1 MTGSYLAMMSDSLD
15 KKIAILEKL
24 QKENEKQKQILN
36 SGSMADLDEFDA
48 TVETKGALID
58 ELDQLNDG
66 FDALFDQ
73 VREELDNNREKY
85 RDEITALQDKIRTI
99 TALSGSIQA
108 EEARNKKLAEQ
119 YFAGARKDIAKGQKS
134 ARAALDYY
142 HNMAR
147 STFTPPQYLD
157 SRH

>member
-24 QKENEKQKQILN
+24 QKENERQKEILS
-36 SGSMADLDEFDA
+36 SGGMAELDEFDA
-48 TVETKGALID
+48 TVEAKGALID

-66 FDALFDQ
+66 FDSLFGQ
-73 VREELDNNREKY
+73 VREELDNNRQKY
-85 RDEITALQDKIRTI
+85 SAEIASLQEKIRTI

-108 EEARNKKLAEQ
+108 EEARNKRFAEQ

-134 ARAALDYY
+134 AKAALDYY

>member
-1 MTGSYLAMMSDSLD
+1 MTSSYLAMMADSLD
-15 KKIAILEKL
+15 KKIAILERLREENKK
-24 QKENEKQKQILN
+24 QKEVLS
-36 SGSMADLDEFDA
+36 SGNIADLDAFDA
-48 TVETKGALID
+48 TVETKGALIE

-66 FDALFDQ
+66 FDSLFEQ
-73 VREELDNNREKY
+73 VKEELDSNRDKY
-85 RDEITALQDKIRTI
+85 RDEIAAMQEKIRTI

-119 YFAGARKDIAKGQKS
+119 YFAGARKDIAQGQKS

>member
-1 MTGSYLAMMSDSLD
+1 MTSSYLAMMADSLD
-15 KKIAILEKL
+15 KKIAILEKI
-24 QKENEKQKQILN
+24 QEENKKQREVLS
-36 SGSMADLDEFDA
+36 SGSIADLDAFDE
-48 TVETKGALID
+48 TVESKGALID
-58 ELDQLNDG
+58 ELDQLNEG
-66 FDALFDQ
+66 FDALFVQ
-73 VREELDNNREKY
+73 VQEELDNNREKY
-85 RDEITALQDKIRTI
+85 RDDIAAMQDKIRTI

-108 EEARNKKLAEQ
+108 EEARNRKLAEQ
-119 YFAGARKDIAKGQKS
+119 YFSGARKDIAQGQKS

>member
-15 KKIAILEKL
+15 KKITILEKL
-24 QKENEKQKQILN
+24 QKENDRQKEILS
-36 SGSMADLDEFDA
+36 SGGMPELDEFDA
-48 TVETKGALID
+48 TVEAKGALID

-66 FDALFDQ
+66 FDSLFEQ
-73 VREELDNNREKY
+73 VKEELDNNREKY
-85 RDEITALQDKIRTI
+85 REEITALQEKIRTI

-119 YFAGARKDIAKGQKS
+119 YFAGARRDIAKGQKS